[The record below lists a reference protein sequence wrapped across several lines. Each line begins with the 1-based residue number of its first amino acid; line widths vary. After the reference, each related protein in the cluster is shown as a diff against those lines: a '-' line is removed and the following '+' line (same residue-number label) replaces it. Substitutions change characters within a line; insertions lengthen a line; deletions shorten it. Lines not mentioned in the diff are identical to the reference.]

1 MPPTTG
7 CGPKDASP
15 EASPKVPTPG
25 GHIVSPPHLIYT
37 CDYETNWALAMFG
50 AGPGPHFRCVAAP
63 GRAPA
68 RRNVQGGRTGHRG
81 SRGSMAVGR
90 GPTVGGS
97 VQGVIDGVPV
107 ILVLIAG
114 IGAPLAGWYATRRYR
129 NPGTWFVLGAMT
141 GPIALALLALAPP
154 GRCPEC
160 DARVDGWAAVC
171 DRCDE
176 PLPARAAFGSPTP
189 SAAPPGPVAV
199 MAGVGSSTARP
210 LAPPTPIDRARSSS
224 RRDVGNGWPDRP
236 MASPTSL
243 GVRPTFTPSNYVAA
257 TTGDQPSGDVLST
270 GVYLSGNAGLE
281 VGACY
286 AIARDG
292 DRVRVFGPVDA
303 GQLTIRHEGPVDDFE
318 VTAMDDRVII
328 SGRAGRSG
336 AAFVFRTIGGMRAAD
351 LELALGGPMAG
362 TAP

>member
-1 MPPTTG
+1 M
-7 CGPKDASP
+7 
-15 EASPKVPTPG
+15 
-25 GHIVSPPHLIYT
+25 
-37 CDYETNWALAMFG
+37 
-50 AGPGPHFRCVAAP
+50 
-63 GRAPA
+63 
-68 RRNVQGGRTGHRG
+68 
-81 SRGSMAVGR
+81 
-90 GPTVGGS
+90 
-97 VQGVIDGVPV
+97 QGVIDGVPV

-129 NPGTWFVLGAMT
+129 NPGTWFVLGAFT
-141 GPIALALLALAPP
+141 GPIALALLAVSPP

-160 DARVDGWAAVC
+160 DARVDGWAAYC

-176 PLPARAAFGSPTP
+176 PLGARISLGS
-189 SAAPPGPVAV
+189 SAGSASSSGMVPV
-199 MAGVGSSTARP
+199 MAPAATSTGSRPVG
-210 LAPPTPIDRARSSS
+210 LPTPIDRARSSS
-224 RRDVGNGWPDRP
+224 RREVPTAWPDRP

-257 TTGDQPSGDVLST
+257 TMSDQPSGDVLST

-303 GQLTIRHEGPVDDFE
+303 GQLTVRHEGAVNEFD

-328 SGRAGRSG
+328 TGRGGRSG
-336 AAFVFRTIGGMRAAD
+336 TAFVFRTIGGMRAAD
-351 LELALGGPMAG
+351 LELALGPVAG
-362 TAP
+362 TAT